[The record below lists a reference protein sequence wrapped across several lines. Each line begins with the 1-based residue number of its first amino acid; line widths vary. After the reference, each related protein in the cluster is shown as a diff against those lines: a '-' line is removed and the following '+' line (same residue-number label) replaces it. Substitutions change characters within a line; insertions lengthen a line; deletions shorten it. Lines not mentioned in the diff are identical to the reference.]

1 MNRVVIPSHIAQ
13 PWLARLF
20 LWAFLAF
27 FCAALFLLNG
37 YLERKAAVP
46 DPETKVEARYAG
58 LFRSDPVYI
67 VLKRAGV
74 REPELS
80 AVIQELK
87 KDVKPRSI
95 LPDDTYMVAL
105 STSGAFRG
113 FQIHQGGRTIYY
125 VARVNSGRLVR
136 GKMNMEVRTE
146 REVTAGV
153 IKDSLWNSMVARR
166 LSPALV
172 MEFADAFA
180 WNVDFLTETNDGDV
194 YALVWEKKSTAD
206 RVIGREIKA
215 VYYNGRASGK
225 KAAFLS
231 GGEYYDEKGECLKR
245 MFLRAPLQYRRIS
258 SYFTNSRYHPILRIF
273 RPHHAIDYAAPTGTP
288 VSSIG
293 EGTVKFAGWRGGLG
307 NYVEIAHPQGYTSG
321 YGHLHNIAKGVAR
334 GKRVQQGQLVGHVGT
349 TGLSTGPH
357 LDFRFL
363 HNGTPLN
370 FLKTKARSVSKSVP
384 AKEKKAYLE
393 QAAKLSAEM
402 EKAIAG
408 L

>member
-1 MNRVVIPSHIAQ
+1 MKRIVVPAHIAQ
-13 PWLARLF
+13 PWLARAF
-20 LWAFLAF
+20 LWSFLAF
-27 FCAALFLLNG
+27 YCAALFLLHRH
-37 YLERKAAVP
+37 LERKAALP
-46 DPETKVEARYAG
+46 EPETKVAVQYSG
-58 LFRSDPVYI
+58 VFRNDPVYI
-67 VLKRAGV
+67 VLKHSGV

-87 KDVKPRSI
+87 KDVQPRTI
-95 LPDDTYMVAL
+95 LPQDTYMVAL
-105 STSGAFRG
+105 STSGAFRT
-113 FQIHQGGRTIYY
+113 FRMHQGGRKIYY
-125 VARVNSGRLVR
+125 VARTNSGSLVR
-136 GKMNMEVRTE
+136 GKMDMEVRTE
-146 REVTAGV
+146 REVSAGV
-153 IKDSLWNSMVARR
+153 IRGSLWNAMMEQH

-180 WNVDFLTETNDGDV
+180 WNIDFLTETNDGDT
-194 YALVWEKKSTAD
+194 YAMVWEKQFTAE

-215 VYYNGRASGK
+215 VYYNGKASGRK
-225 KAAFLS
+225 TAFLF

-258 SYFTNSRYHPILRIF
+258 SYFTNRRYHPILRIF
-273 RPHHAIDYAAPTGTP
+273 RAHHAIDYAAPTGTP

-307 NYVEIAHPQGYTSG
+307 NYIELSHPQGYTTG
-321 YGHLHNIAKGVAR
+321 YGHLHRIAKGVTR
-334 GKRVQQGQLVGHVGT
+334 GKRVQQGQLIGYVGT

-370 FLKTKARSVSKSVP
+370 FLKTKARSVSKSVSGKQR
-384 AKEKKAYLE
+384 KEYLE
-393 QAAKLSAEM
+393 QAAKLAAEM
-402 EKAIAG
+402 ERAVSG